1 MKSLPVYNNQGVQV
15 EEILLDQKIF
25 DGKIHKAVLAQ
36 VMLMYQTNRRSG
48 TASTKTRAYVAGGG
62 KKPWRQKG
70 TGRARAGS
78 IRSPLW
84 RKGGIVFGPHPRDY
98 SYTMSKKVRDLAL
111 KSMLNDKV
119 QGEKIKVL
127 NEWALD
133 EAKTKKVAAI
143 LRALGINEKV
153 LIILE
158 GTGMPV
164 ERAARNLDKVKLT
177 TAQQTNA
184 YDLLLSNYLV
194 LSKKA
199 FEELMVRLKQVV
211 G

>member
-1 MKSLPVYNNQGVQV
+1 MKSLPVYNTQGVQV
-15 EEILLDQKIF
+15 EEMPIDPKIF

-36 VMLMYQTNRRSG
+36 TALMYQANRRSG
-48 TASTKTRAYVAGGG
+48 TASTKTRADVAGGG

-98 SYTMSKKVRDLAL
+98 SYTLPKKTRDLAL

-119 QGEKIKVL
+119 QCEKIKIL

-153 LIILE
+153 LIVLE
-158 GTGMPV
+158 EAGTLVG
-164 ERAARNLDKVKLT
+164 RAARNLDKVKLAT
-177 TAQQTNA
+177 VRETNA
-184 YDLLLSNYLV
+184 YDLLLNNYLV

-199 FEELMVRLKQVV
+199 FGELMVRLS
-211 G
+211 